1 MYCPAYEIN
10 GWKLSRFK
18 LTGKIGGADTVVG
31 LTLVAFKKALGFNND
46 QGGCELW
53 PS

>member
-1 MYCPAYEIN
+1 MYCSAYEIN
-10 GWKLSRFK
+10 GWRLSRFK

-46 QGGCELW
+46 QSGCELW